1 VKVLFAND
9 SLKRCYEDQKQ
20 RVRAW
25 GQKIA
30 RKYVHRV
37 NLLYAAESAED
48 LRSFPELRFH
58 PLTGD
63 RYGEWA
69 MNLDNF
75 WRLIVVFEDE
85 KLTVVRIEEVSKHYG
100 D

>member
-1 VKVLFAND
+1 MRVLFAND
-9 SLKRCYEDQKQ
+9 QLRRCYEDQKQ

-25 GQKIA
+25 GEKIA
-30 RKYVHRV
+30 RRYLDRV
-37 NLLYAAESAED
+37 NRLYAAETAED
-48 LRSFPELRFH
+48 LRAFPELRFH

-63 RYGEWA
+63 RKGEWA

-75 WRLIVVFEDE
+75 WRLVVVFEDDQ
-85 KLTVVRIEEVSKHYG
+85 LTVVRIEEVSKHYG